1 MPLKTSLRERLTK
14 SLLLRS
20 ENAKTVQTMG
30 MMIIKT
36 KKMSPRDVKK
46 KLHEFIDNISE
57 DCGPEIEK
65 MADELKEHGDM
76 FIDELSGYGSDGAGY
91 NRNDNGMSG
100 GYNRDGMG
108 YDRSG
113 YMRGRAWHRNEGSWE
128 QREELRKRNEQKL
141 QEMDRMMQEMR
152 QQLMSD
158 M

>member
-1 MPLKTSLRERLTK
+1 
-14 SLLLRS
+14 
-20 ENAKTVQTMG
+20 MG

-57 DCGPEIEK
+57 DCGPDIEK
-65 MADELKEHGDM
+65 MADELKQHGDA
-76 FIDELSGYGSDGAGY
+76 FIDELSGYGGEGVGY
-91 NRNDNGMSG
+91 GYHREDNNMAG

-113 YMRGRAWHRNEGSWE
+113 KGYMRGRAWHRNEGTWE
-128 QREELRKRNEQKL
+128 EREEQRKRNEQKL
-141 QEMDRMMQEMR
+141 QEMDRQLQEMR